1 MPGTFG
7 GWAWPSFPVGYRP
20 VTIHR
25 TLESRRT
32 MKNYTTRTVATVV
45 AALLAAPLASHAES
59 QFVTGAGAL
68 TANARVD
75 FQITIPRILFLR
87 VGTGALNTTDPTINL
102 ITFSVP
108 AANVG
113 NGTAVAA
120 TAGSGDVGNGTVS
133 AVVRGNGGNVSLS
146 AATAGAINNG
156 AGDSINWTEI
166 TTTAAA
172 WTTGTTLAA
181 PTLSNGTT
189 TITLTAVNRIVN
201 QDARWTYNYANTALV
216 PAGTYGG
223 VNTNNGR
230 VTYTASLP

>member
-1 MPGTFG
+1 MLKYSHRVAPVVWTILLGT
-7 GWAWPSFPVGYRP
+7 P
-20 VTIHR
+20 
-25 TLESRRT
+25 
-32 MKNYTTRTVATVV
+32 
-45 AALLAAPLASHAES
+45 AASMAES
-59 QFVTGAGAL
+59 QFVTGPGAL
-68 TANARVD
+68 TATARVD
-75 FQITIPRILFLR
+75 FQITIPKVLFLR
-87 VGTGALNTTDPTINL
+87 VGTGALNTTDATVNL
-102 ITFSVP
+102 ITFNVP

-120 TAGSGDVGNGTVS
+120 TAASGDVGNGTVS

-166 TTTAAA
+166 TTSTAA

-181 PTLSNGTT
+181 PTLSNGTS

-201 QDARWTYNYANTALV
+201 QDARWTYSYANTALV
-216 PAGTYGG
+216 PSGTYGG